1 MKRRLVSILA
11 AAAVF
16 VTAACGNTSA
26 QSLET
31 AAKETETAVQ
41 TTEAEVQTTETA
53 AQTTEVNESAETA
66 ETTAQ
71 TAESAAQQEEKKS
84 GGPGNHEG
92 QGGPGGQRGGGMQD
106 KSSDTELQTMISEVA
121 PKFELL
127 TYEDAENGT
136 SLQYQLFVPENYD
149 ASQTYPLLQF
159 IPDSSVV
166 GKDAETVLT
175 QGWGGLVFATEEEQA
190 KHPSFVVV
198 PVFTETVVNDNFEHS
213 EQIETAVRLI
223 RSLTEQYS
231 IDTDR
236 IYTTGQSMGGM
247 TSFYLNTAY
256 PDLFAASLF
265 VGSQWD
271 NSILSVLEDKD
282 FFYIVAAGDPRAS
295 EGQAGLKAVFD
306 EDQAVYSSAE
316 WSAKDPQ
323 ETQNAAVEAM
333 IAEGNNAN
341 FVTFTLGSTTADGST
356 GNTMAGEHM
365 TSFDYAYK
373 IEAVRDWLYSQGEL
387 RHRLHDS
394 IRGLEARPC

>member
-1 MKRRLVSILA
+1 MKKRLVSILA
-11 AAAVF
+11 AAAMIINVGCGSAPAQ
-16 VTAACGNTSA
+16 TA
-26 QSLET
+26 ET
-31 AAKETETAVQ
+31 AVKAAETAVQ
-41 TTEAEVQTTETA
+41 TTEANET
-53 AQTTEVNESAETA
+53 SKTA
-66 ETTAQ
+66 ETTTQAAETTTQ
-71 TAESAAQQEEKKS
+71 AAESDAQQEEKKP
-84 GGPGNHEG
+84 GGPEGHNG
-92 QGGPGGQRGGGMQD
+92 QGGPGGQRGRGMQD
-106 KSSDTELQTMISEVA
+106 KSSDTELQAMISEVA

-127 TYEDAENGT
+127 TYEDAGSGI

-149 ASQTYPLLQF
+149 PSVKYPLLQF

-175 QGWGGLVFATEEEQA
+175 QGWGGLVFASEEEQA

-198 PVFTETVVNDNFEHS
+198 PVFTETVVNDSFEHS
-213 EQIETAVRLI
+213 AQIDAAVRLI
-223 RSLTEQYS
+223 QSLTEEYS

-271 NSILSVLEDKD
+271 NSILNVLENKE

-306 EDQAVYSSAE
+306 EDQAAYSSAE

-323 ETQNAAVEAM
+323 ETQNAAIEAM
-333 IAEGNNAN
+333 LAEGNNAN
-341 FVTFTLGSTTADGST
+341 FVTFTLGSTTADGSA
-356 GNTMAGEHM
+356 GNTKAGEHM

-373 IEAVRDWLYSQGEL
+373 IEAVRDWLYSQ
-387 RHRLHDS
+387 S
-394 IRGLEARPC
+394 K

>member
-1 MKRRLVSILA
+1 MKKRLVSILA
-11 AAAVF
+11 AAAMIINVGCGSAPAQ
-16 VTAACGNTSA
+16 TA
-26 QSLET
+26 ET
-31 AAKETETAVQ
+31 AVKAAETAVQ
-41 TTEAEVQTTETA
+41 TTEANET
-53 AQTTEVNESAETA
+53 SKTA
-66 ETTAQ
+66 ETTTQAAETTTQ
-71 TAESAAQQEEKKS
+71 AAESDTQQEEKKP
-84 GGPGNHEG
+84 GGPEGHEG

-106 KSSDTELQTMISEVA
+106 KSSDTELQAMISEVA

-127 TYEDAENGT
+127 TYEDAESGT

-149 ASQTYPLLQF
+149 PSVKYPLLQF

-175 QGWGGLVFATEEEQA
+175 QGWGGLVFASEEEQA

-198 PVFTETVVNDNFEHS
+198 PVFTETVVNDSFEHS
-213 EQIETAVRLI
+213 AQIDAAVRLI
-223 RSLTEQYS
+223 QSLTEEYS

-271 NSILSVLEDKD
+271 NSILNVLENKE

-295 EGQAGLKAVFD
+295 EGQAGLKEVFD
-306 EDQAVYSSAE
+306 KDQAAYSSAE

-333 IAEGNNAN
+333 LAEGNNAN
-341 FVTFTLGSTTADGST
+341 FVTFTLGSTTADGSA
-356 GNTMAGEHM
+356 GNTKAGEHM

-373 IEAVRDWLYSQGEL
+373 IEAVRDWLYSQ
-387 RHRLHDS
+387 S
-394 IRGLEARPC
+394 K

>member
-1 MKRRLVSILA
+1 MKRRMVSILA
-11 AAAVF
+11 AAAMF
-16 VTAACGNTSA
+16 VTAACGSTPA
-26 QSLET
+26 QTAET
-31 AAKETETAVQ
+31 AAK
-41 TTEAEVQTTETA
+41 
-53 AQTTEVNESAETA
+53 SAETTVQAA
-66 ETTAQ
+66 ETTTQAAETSTQ
-71 TAESAAQQEEKKS
+71 AAESDTQQEEKKP
-84 GGPGNHEG
+84 GGPGGHNGQGGPGGRDG

-127 TYEDAENGT
+127 TYEDAESGI

-149 ASQTYPLLQF
+149 PSVKYPLLQF
-159 IPDSSVV
+159 IPDASVV

-175 QGWGGLVFATEEEQA
+175 QGWGGLVFASEEEQA

-198 PVFTETVVNDNFEHS
+198 PVFTDTVVNDSFEHS
-213 EQIETAVRLI
+213 AQIDVAVRLI
-223 RSLTEQYS
+223 QSLTEVNA
-231 IDTDR
+231 TDAAR

-271 NSILSVLEDKD
+271 NSILNVLEDKE

-306 EDQAVYSSAE
+306 EDQAAYSSAE

-323 ETQNAAVEAM
+323 ETQNAAIEAM
-333 IAEGNNAN
+333 LAEGNNAN
-341 FVTFTLGSTTADGST
+341 FVTFTLGSTTADGSA
-356 GNTMAGEHM
+356 GNTKAGEHM

-373 IEAVRDWLYSQGEL
+373 IEAVRDWLYSQ
-387 RHRLHDS
+387 S
-394 IRGLEARPC
+394 K

>member
-11 AAAVF
+11 AAVLS
-16 VTAACGNTSA
+16 VTAACGNTSV
-26 QSLET
+26 QT
-31 AAKETETAVQ
+31 AEASVKETEVAVQ

-53 AQTTEVNESAETA
+53 AQTTETA
-66 ETTAQ
+66 AQ
-71 TAESAAQQEEKKS
+71 TTESAAQQEEKKT

-127 TYEDAENGT
+127 TYEDAESGT

-149 ASQTYPLLQF
+149 ASQSYPLLQF

-166 GKDAETVLT
+166 GKGAADVLT

-316 WSAKDPQ
+316 WSAKDSQ
-323 ETQNAAVEAM
+323 EAQNAAVEAM
-333 IAEGNNAN
+333 LAEGNNAN

-373 IEAVRDWLYSQGEL
+373 IEAVRDWLFQQTK
-387 RHRLHDS
+387 
-394 IRGLEARPC
+394 